1 MERDIERVSGP
12 VAPSVSDQ
20 PLGNSLGL
28 YAKRTTKKKNPKL
41 PKDHTHTHPTHHTPQ
56 REREREREEQET

>member
-1 MERDIERVSGP
+1 

-41 PKDHTHTHPTHHTPQ
+41 PKDHTHTHTPHTTHHKE
-56 REREREREEQET
+56 RERERERNKRHEHTHTEGTT